1 MFSKYSTIQ
10 HLNSQ
15 NRSFR
20 VLLKSH
26 KKVPCNNLQ
35 GTYHTRFHP
44 DCNYS
49 ENNCHSFTRN
59 GSYRAV
65 LKPLR
70 DGLRPHPAKPLT
82 APVSNNK
89 AVLSGAFL
97 CILLFS
103 STFSDLKI
111 CCFRTYV
118 DIIDLFTRI
127 VKRYLYSF
135 PHFLWTYLKLRPI
148 PHTDDPLQYEN
159 IWHLLLSPCVRLP
172 FWHVSAGRSS

>member
-1 MFSKYSTIQ
+1 MFSFLLFSKLFST
-10 HLNSQ
+10 
-15 NRSFR
+15 
-20 VLLKSH
+20 

-44 DCNYS
+44 DCNYFIK
-49 ENNCHSFTRN
+49 NNCHSFARN
-59 GSYRAV
+59 GSCRAI
-65 LKPLR
+65 LKPLG

-82 APVSNNK
+82 APVPNNR

-97 CILLFS
+97 CFLLFS

-135 PHFLWTYLKLRPI
+135 PHFLWTYLKLPPI

-159 IWHLLLSPCVRLP
+159 IWHPLLSPYVPLP